1 MKPFSLQPRNVRD
14 RKHKGGFKMS
24 KKAKTGI
31 WVTVLVFLG
40 IIVGCFIWYFNTASG
55 ERALK
60 TMRSNNSGGLERVVK
75 VYSNNGELIQTYDGK
90 IDVEDTEYGNKVLF
104 DLNGK
109 RVVIYNATIVVE
121 EK

>member
-1 MKPFSLQPRNVRD
+1 LSR
-14 RKHKGGFKMS
+14 
-24 KKAKTGI
+24 KAKTGV
-31 WVTVLVFLG
+31 WVTILVILG

-75 VYSNNGELIQTYDGK
+75 VYSDSGELIHTYEGK
-90 IDVEDTEYGNKVLF
+90 IDLQDTEYGNKVLF
-104 DLNGK
+104 DLDGK
-109 RVVIYNATIVVE
+109 RIMIYNATVISE